1 MTTQR
6 ILIVDDDDGGRL
18 TLAANLELDGYE
30 VVTAGSG
37 AEAVR
42 LVREAGPFALVI
54 TDFRMPE
61 MDGLDTLRAIREVA
75 PGVRVVIATGFA
87 EESRVDAAITEGA
100 FAVLTKP
107 ICMERALRVLAHAL
121 SGPVVVVVDEPGD
134 ANALVGALNARSI
147 DALAC
152 TLDEA
157 LASARPLDGCVVAVH
172 LAEEAKL
179 RALASRAA
187 TRVTLVYV
195 TNPRDRPP
203 RTAALPG
210 FVVHRPIDVP
220 WLARTMAQARAT
232 A

>member
-1 MTTQR
+1 MTARR
-6 ILIVDDDDGGRL
+6 ILIVDDDAGGRM

-30 VVTAGSG
+30 VVTAEGG

-42 LVREAGPFALVI
+42 IVREQGPFALVI

-75 PGVRVVIATGFA
+75 PAVRIVIATGFA
-87 EESRVDAAITEGA
+87 EESRVDAAVTEGA

-107 ICMERALRVLAHAL
+107 ICMERALRVLSHAL
-121 SGPVVVVVDEPGD
+121 AGPVVVVVDESSD
-134 ANALVGALNARSI
+134 ADTLVSALNARAI

-157 LASARPLDGCVVAVH
+157 LDSSRPLDGCVIAVH

-179 RALASRAA
+179 RALAARSG
-187 TRVTLVYV
+187 THLTLVYV
-195 TNPRDRPP
+195 TSARERLPRSC
-203 RTAALPG
+203 TVPG
-210 FVVHRPIDVP
+210 FVVPRPVDVP
-220 WLARTMAQARAT
+220 WLARTVAQARAAT
-232 A
+232 